1 MNERT
6 KRMTLIV
13 LLIVTLLGAVLLL
26 AGFSGINE
34 NFILYGFVIYMGASF
49 TCGFVSGAKIF
60 DFFKW
65 TASDLTLG
73 CLMFPLYMLVYPVV
87 GGILCFGGWIF
98 GLLKLIELSEKK

>member
-34 NFILYGFVIYMGASF
+34 NFILYGLVTYMGASF
-49 TCGFVSGAKIF
+49 TCGFVSGAKY
-60 DFFKW
+60 
-65 TASDLTLG
+65 LTFSSGQLR
-73 CLMFPLYMLVYPVV
+73 
-87 GGILCFGGWIF
+87 I
-98 GLLKLIELSEKK
+98 SH